1 MCFFARLVF
10 FRFNNFAIPRF
21 SGDVSL
27 KTIILF
33 HVRGGGGNVLGYDPR
48 SRIIPK
54 ELEAFFLPI
63 EPLSRYEKIKFL
75 HEEGREGVTRACIK
89 KHFSKPTFIPT
100 IDRGNYRRG
109 GLIGTISFIF
119 PIPGASLNRPRSGYR
134 GWKA

>member
-54 ELEAFFLPI
+54 KLEAFFLPI
-63 EPLSRYEKIKFL
+63 EPLYQI
-75 HEEGREGVTRACIK
+75 REDKV
-89 KHFSKPTFIPT
+89 PP
-100 IDRGNYRRG
+100 
-109 GLIGTISFIF
+109 
-119 PIPGASLNRPRSGYR
+119 
-134 GWKA
+134 